1 MKKESFI
8 LGKTIK
14 QLSNHLDRN
23 FNKTLKH
30 WELTASQ
37 FSVIMYLL
45 DHQSSEVNQKTL
57 EDAFMLKGPT
67 VTGIVK
73 RLVEKGFIARRT
85 DNQDRRIHYLVLTE
99 KSKELEPCML
109 EEITR
114 LEADTLRGI
123 PEDRIQLLD
132 ELLHQIIGNITDQ

>member
-23 FNKTLKH
+23 FNKALKQ

-45 DHQSSEVNQKTL
+45 DNQSSEVNQKTL
-57 EDAFMLKGPT
+57 EDAFLLKGPT
-67 VTGIVK
+67 VTGIIK
-73 RLVEKGFIARRT
+73 RLVEKGFVERRT

-99 KSKELEPCML
+99 KSKELEPCMH
-109 EEITR
+109 EDISR
-114 LEADTLRGI
+114 LEADILKGI
-123 PEDRIQLLD
+123 SEDKIQLLD

>member
-1 MKKESFI
+1 MEKESFI

-23 FNKTLKH
+23 FNKALKR

-45 DHQSSEVNQKTL
+45 DHQSAEVNQKTL

-73 RLVEKGFIARRT
+73 RLVEKGFVERRT
-85 DNQDRRIHYLVLTE
+85 DNQDRRIHYLILTE
-99 KSKELEPCML
+99 KSKELEPSML
-109 EEITR
+109 EDIAL
-114 LEADTLRGI
+114 LEANILRGI

-132 ELLHQIIGNITDQ
+132 ELLHQIIGNITDR